1 MRNRKVICRPVVII
15 TPADVIGYC
24 ATRRQKPTTS
34 EAQLWLER
42 QRAEIEREICHAV
55 RPILDNILDNVALI
69 EYPDPRMNE
78 KYRAVDGAIVEAI
91 NKYCE
96 IIGKEDHCISW
107 SGASMQEVLR
117 HLLDYPHWN
126 GMICM
131 AYTVEYGEPY
141 KGPEDQLIITHL
153 TDRAHIFAE
162 SGKLFGELAIGAE
175 CHHDDS
181 VFVAIE
187 KER

>member
-1 MRNRKVICRPVVII
+1 MRNRKVICRPAVII
-15 TPADVIGYC
+15 TPADVIAYC

-42 QRAEIEREICHAV
+42 QRAEIEGEICHAV
-55 RPILDNILDNVALI
+55 KPFLDNILDNVALI
-69 EYPDPRMNE
+69 EYPDPRMNK

-91 NKYCE
+91 SRYCE

-107 SGASMQEVLR
+107 GGASMQEVLR
-117 HLLDYPHWN
+117 HLLDYPHWD

-153 TDRAHIFAE
+153 TGRAHIVSE
-162 SGKLFGELAIGAE
+162 NGKLVAELAIGTE

-181 VFVAIE
+181 VFVPIE
-187 KER
+187 KES